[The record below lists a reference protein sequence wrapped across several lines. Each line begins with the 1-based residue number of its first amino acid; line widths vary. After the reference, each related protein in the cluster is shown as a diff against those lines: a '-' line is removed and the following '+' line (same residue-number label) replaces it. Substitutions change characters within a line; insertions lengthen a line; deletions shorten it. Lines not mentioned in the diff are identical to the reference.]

1 MNPFRTTAHPG
12 VCALAA
18 KHFRRQARRLRKQLD
33 GIRAADDIECIHR
46 ARVASRRLR
55 AGLRMFQECLKPKV
69 YRRWRKHIRGITSGL
84 GDARDLD
91 VHIEFLCHAL
101 CAIGETSLV
110 PGVAKVLA
118 DLETQRERL
127 QPEVVKAVG
136 RIARSGV
143 LDEMR
148 AAVKKVQSPNN
159 GAGPASRSEAV
170 YREAEG
176 RIHAQLDELR
186 SHEGGLADPLA
197 VTEHHAMRIA
207 AKRLRYTLEI
217 VKAPYGGTL
226 DEMIGVT
233 RRVQV
238 LLGDIHDCDVWAER
252 LDAFASRQRQRI
264 LDRYGHERPYGRLAP
279 GIEHLRESRAR
290 DRERRFQEL
299 VGYWETLKRDGTWE
313 ELRRRAAAAGNP
325 PAETAEPAPPAD
337 SPGCVSDQNGRNNP
351 KRNTVPEASLA
362 AFAGDRKD

>member
-1 MNPFRTTAHPG
+1 MNPFRTTADLG
-12 VCALAA
+12 VCVLAA
-18 KHFRRQARRLRKQLD
+18 KHLRRQARRLGKQLE

-55 AGLRMFQECLKPKV
+55 AGLRMFQQCLKPKV

-101 CAIGETSLV
+101 CAIGEASLV
-110 PGVAKVLA
+110 AGVARLLA

-127 QPEVVKAVG
+127 QPKVVKAVG
-136 RIARSGV
+136 RIAGSGV

-148 AAVKKVQSPNN
+148 AAAKKVPSPS
-159 GAGPASRSEAV
+159 GEAKPASRSEAV
-170 YREAEG
+170 YREAEQ

-186 SHEGGLADPLA
+186 SHEDGLADPVA
-197 VTEHHAMRIA
+197 VPEHHAMRIA

-217 VKAPYGGTL
+217 VKSPYNGML

-252 LDAFASRQRQRI
+252 LDAFARRQRQHI
-264 LDRYGHERPYGRLAP
+264 LNRYGHERPYDRLAA
-279 GIEHLRESRAR
+279 GIEHLRQSRAR

-299 VGYWETLKRDGTWE
+299 VGYWEALKQDGTWD
-313 ELRRRAAAAGNP
+313 ELRRRAGAAGNP
-325 PAETAEPAPPAD
+325 SAAPTSAEDSFDCGSDRNGRGTLRSSPAP
-337 SPGCVSDQNGRNNP
+337 
-351 KRNTVPEASLA
+351 EANRA
-362 AFAGDRKD
+362 ALAGDQKD